1 MEAPHFMFFGTPFGG
16 KMISFVKR
24 GNSFLDNFAFL
35 WSAADGEKEH
45 LCTAMSVSQK
55 RRIS

>member
-1 MEAPHFMFFGTPFGG
+1 
-16 KMISFVKR
+16 MISFVKR